1 MHFVFLFVGVLVFFT
16 LTWPVFFMAV
26 NKHFNEYVHLD
37 YIDAVVSLVLAFLG
51 SSLLAFFGMLASWT
65 L

>member
-26 NKHFNEYVHLD
+26 NKHFLD
-37 YIDAVVSLVLAFLG
+37 YMDAVVSLVLAFLG